1 MTLAEKGTALVEH
14 SIRVA
19 KALDRRAAE
28 ILGASDLAKLKTLLV
43 RIQEADGTWS
53 VSHNTRR
60 KLESLARF

>member
-43 RIQEADGTWS
+43 RIQEAGG
-53 VSHNTRR
+53 VSPAEGVGPGKASRHSTR
-60 KLESLARF
+60 